1 MAIAPTFRRTPLK
14 SMLDF
19 AADRERE
26 ASSIGNVIDQIT
38 KPILGGMGVQT
49 DNMVPQPAVMR
60 GPAPQAQPLGAFTGP
75 PMAPTPVDFNPRSTE
90 LLGAADPR
98 LREILTE
105 TERRAREQGIEIQ
118 VSETLRDPERQAALV
133 EQGKSQTMDSRHLTG
148 NAVDIFIQ
156 NPDGS
161 VNWDFEA
168 YRPVADIAK
177 QVAAEKGYDDLVWG
191 GDWQTL
197 KDGVHFQLGGATTS
211 GSGGATTLMGGAGGD
226 TLGGGMNVEDILA
239 RLYPEM
245 TPEEER
251 RTRRQDIM
259 AGAGDVLMALSQ
271 GRSADISAIRAQQ
284 EARKRQAVL
293 DMRERE
299 RARAAASLVYSQ
311 TGDRDLAASIATGAI
326 SYGDVVSERERRRV
340 EAEADK
346 ARVKQEQ
353 ANGRLA
359 GMVESM
365 APDLGIPTDL
375 LPQIVEGIK
384 AGDDPNTYFTLTE
397 QAKLAEAARKAD
409 EEAADAAEA
418 RAAALET
425 FTTSQDPVEQR
436 AGRLMTLDPKLSLD
450 DALTR
455 ASELLKTNTQEGY
468 TLAPGQVRFG
478 PNNEQVAAVPA
489 GAAAATEVADIAKA
503 NMMFEGGALNPLT
516 GQPFSSAAEAL
527 AAIQFYKA
535 PPAATGG
542 VSLQYSPEGGFTFT
556 QGAAPAAGG
565 AAAGGGV
572 VEVAKP
578 EAGTAT
584 VVQDGQLT
592 AVPIAG
598 ATAPAQAATDLE
610 AAQQA
615 LAERIAAAPSAL
627 EKARLENEKLRLD
640 IQAAQATQG
649 VDEATKAAQLANLEA
664 EAAKKQA
671 EVAALEKAEAQQS
684 SAAYSNAVR
693 EFSVME
699 EAVNKII
706 PNAQDFWVTGLGAVA
721 GRVGAA
727 LGLPTERSSFLE
739 AAKQLGS
746 QAMLT
751 ALAEAKAAGVT
762 LTPVSNLDVSA
773 LGASQSRLSMPENL
787 TGEDILKETVFQY
800 NYAKDALYGPR
811 DLTRYDDFGQ
821 PYQLGENTLGVTEDT
836 FVRHWANIPPEVAEA
851 WRTGAIA
858 ALPTDDP
865 LYAEAASTINEMVTN
880 WETFQGDLDRAKVG
894 MPEDSGEPVDMAD
907 LPPAPEG
914 FPEDEWADT
923 WANMSEAARE
933 AYRKKME
940 GAQ

>member
-26 ASSIGNVIDQIT
+26 ANSIGNVIDQIT
-38 KPILGGMGVQT
+38 KPILGGMGVQPEE
-49 DNMVPQPAVMR
+49 MMPQPAVLR

-75 PMAPTPVDFNPRSTE
+75 PMAPTLVQDTVTPEFMDRLFMQESGYNPNAVSPKGAVGTGQVLPSTAMDPGYGVPTIFD
-90 LLGAADPR
+90 LAD
-98 LREILTE
+98 
-105 TERRAREQGIEIQ
+105 EQGVDYGGRTRAEAERLLFNDDLNRQFSTIYANAMANEFGGDPALTAAAYNAGPGA
-118 VSETLRDPERQAALV
+118 VAAYGGVPPFAETQNYVRALT
-133 EQGKSQTMDSRHLTG
+133 GGAGDSRMG
-148 NAVDIFIQ
+148 
-156 NPDGS
+156 
-161 VNWDFEA
+161 
-168 YRPVADIAK
+168 
-177 QVAAEKGYDDLVWG
+177 
-191 GDWQTL
+191 
-197 KDGVHFQLGGATTS
+197 
-211 GSGGATTLMGGAGGD
+211 GGAGGD

-259 AGAGDVLMALSQ
+259 AGAGDVLMGLSQ

-311 TGDRDLAASIATGAI
+311 TGDADLATGIATGAI
-326 SYGDVVSERERRRV
+326 SYSDVLSERQLRRAQELADEQKIR
-340 EAEADK
+340 EAESAQAVADAMK
-346 ARVKQEQ
+346 GTGLFKDEDI
-353 ANGRLA
+353 ANVAANKL
-359 GMVESM
+359 
-365 APDLGIPTDL
+365 
-375 LPQIVEGIK
+375 
-384 AGDDPNTYFTLTE
+384 DPNTLFGIYE
-397 QAKLAEAARKAD
+397 KAQVAEKLAEDDLNKAEIAAQNVIDAQTILST
-409 EEAADAAEA
+409 AAPGSVEA
-418 RAAALET
+418 RAAERVIALGGSENVYDLIT
-425 FTTSQDPVEQR
+425 ARTP
-436 AGRLMTLDPKLSLD
+436 
-450 DALTR
+450 
-455 ASELLKTNTQEGY
+455 ASADTKVL
-468 TLAPGQVRFG
+468 G
-478 PNNEQVAAVPA
+478 PNERLVSGTGEIIATGITPPSGA
-489 GAAAATEVADIAKA
+489 GGEVADIAKA
-503 NMMFEGGALNPLT
+503 NMLFEGGALNPAT
-516 GQPFSSAAEAL
+516 NQPFTSPAEAL
-527 AAIQFYKA
+527 AAIQFYKT
-535 PPAATGG
+535 PSAAAGG
-542 VSLQYSPEGGFTFT
+542 VSLQYTPEGGFTFT
-556 QGAAPAAGG
+556 QGAPVTGG
-565 AAAGGGV
+565 AANGV
-572 VEVAKP
+572 VDVAKP

-592 AVPIAG
+592 SVPIAG
-598 ATAPAQAATDLE
+598 AIAPEQAATDLA

-721 GRVGAA
+721 GRAGAA

-880 WETFQGDLDRAKVG
+880 WETFQGDLDRTKVG
-894 MPEDSGEPVDMAD
+894 IPEDDGEPVDMAD

-914 FPEDEWADT
+914 FPADEWADT

-933 AYRKKME
+933 AYRKKTE